1 MNRLKI
7 FVPLFLI
14 LAVACNDT
22 ENAADA
28 WGNFETRETMIS
40 AQVNGKLI
48 DLQVEKGELLEKDIA
63 VGMIDTLQYAL
74 SLQRLLS
81 QKQAVSSRIN
91 DISANVSVMEAQKSN
106 LEREI
111 NRTRNL
117 LADKAATQQQLD
129 DLEGKLLVTDK
140 QIQAAQTSME
150 NIHHELQAM
159 DSQIAIATEQ
169 LSQCTIIN
177 PLQGTVLEKYAE
189 TFELIMPGKPL
200 YKIADLSMMDLK
212 VYVSGGMLP
221 HITLG
226 QNVQVFIDQDS
237 DTNRELQGTVNW
249 ISSRAEFTP
258 KTIQTKEERINQVYA
273 VKISVPNDGA
283 IKIGMPGEVIF

>member
-7 FVPLFLI
+7 FIPLFLI

-48 DLQVEKGELLEKDIA
+48 DLQVEKGEILEKDMV

-74 SLQRLLS
+74 GLQRLLA

-91 DISANVSVMEAQKSN
+91 DIRANVSVMEAQKSN

-140 QIQAAQTSME
+140 QIQAAQTSMQ

-159 DSQIAIATEQ
+159 DSQIAIAAEQ

-200 YKIADLSMMDLK
+200 YKIADLSVMDLK

-221 HITLG
+221 HIALG
-226 QNVQVFIDQDS
+226 QNVRVFIDQDA
-237 DTNRELQGTVNW
+237 DTNREIQGTVNW

>member
-1 MNRLKI
+1 MKPLKI
-7 FVPLFLI
+7 FLPLLLI
-14 LAVACNDT
+14 ITVACNDT

-48 DLQVEKGELLEKDIA
+48 DLLVEKGEILEKDMA

-74 SLQRLLS
+74 GLQRLLA

-91 DISANVSVMEAQKSN
+91 DIRANISVMEAQKSN

-159 DSQIAIATEQ
+159 DSQIAIAAEQ

-200 YKIADLSMMDLK
+200 YKIADLSVMDLK

-221 HITLG
+221 YIGLG
-226 QNVQVFIDQDS
+226 QNVKVFIDQDA